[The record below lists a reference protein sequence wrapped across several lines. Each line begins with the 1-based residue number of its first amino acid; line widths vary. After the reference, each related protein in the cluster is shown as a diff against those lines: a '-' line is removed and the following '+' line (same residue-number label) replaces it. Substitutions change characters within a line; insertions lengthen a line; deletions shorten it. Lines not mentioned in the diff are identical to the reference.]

1 MEFEH
6 RTQRA
11 IPSSAAGHSETM
23 PGKRTLTE
31 GLATQRDEVAAGP
44 RSELAA
50 VAPAAAPVLAGGGP
64 LPTLQMLFGVQ
75 RAAAGAPAEAAAT
88 VHAAAARG
96 TATPASKL
104 PHADRIQRAFGRHD
118 ISGIHA
124 HTGGDAAA
132 SAHAMGASAYATG
145 NHVVLGSS
153 DLHTVAHEAAHVV
166 QQRAGVSLKD
176 GVGDAG
182 DRYEQHADAVAD
194 LVVQDQSAE
203 ALLDTMADGGGA
215 DGGRPVQTKLFI
227 GAKKVPQ
234 EEVTPAARRSLR
246 ECDAQVIAR
255 LEAMVKDD
263 VVKDREFA
271 NWPAAAKAVAE
282 ILRKEGEARS
292 KYAEGDGR
300 HDPLLYDTLRALAT
314 RWAMPAA
321 AAEPEETE
329 APKAGPVKGK
339 AKGKA
344 AAKPPK
350 ASPTASDTATG
361 GPSGGPPSSPG
372 TSSPSPAAASGDR
385 ATASGEQTGG
395 DKADDEA
402 QQALQRLLGV
412 IHRFQA
418 SYDAACAPNSD
429 GLFEFDGRQFFV
441 THQNNNYIV
450 PAADKDHLA
459 PPSKPATSAPSKAK
473 AKTRG
478 KAASKATAEPEPSP
492 ASDAPAEA
500 EAIKKVSYTH
510 GETFGA
516 KVLRDTLVQL
526 IMGKR
531 LSCSEYQLAIFLA
544 GLAAEVR
551 RNSVAQVTNML
562 IVSGLIDASSEASAK
577 LNVFAVM
584 PMTTGGTDDP
594 DKERDRMLAPPSNA
608 QALAA
613 LPPKLVTDRELAMI
627 THLLR
632 GKNSAAALRDDLDA
646 RLKSAG
652 SRQELVTALADAVEA
667 DVAAKLKD
675 LLTKQVV
682 APELDKLCSEKFVE
696 DHVLGHAK
704 SKAATPKELATRRG
718 VDDSTAIDLS
728 AASDMARFCAEVD
741 TFLSGDGKRKLTLT
755 TRSAAG
761 YLVSHYD
768 GKSKQWTHGFAHV
781 TITREDGTADGGEH
795 RLINHFGG
803 QHWVKKLTDEEYGA
817 HKEAA
822 KAAAAKAQTA
832 KPSADSSATGD
843 AGQSAAAASS
853 EQTDTGPA
861 SGGSSGK
868 KADAE
873 RRRTYDSADGQSHLD
888 AYRTVGA
895 GNCGIHAIAGGVN
908 GEGRYEHGDQMSVRA
923 QIAQR
928 IRAGAQ
934 IHVAAYR
941 AMLIEVLGE
950 IYNRVAQDE
959 EDQLGPDQQ
968 LLWAEF
974 RKIGGLVAELD
985 RAYRAEARR
994 ARAQGAVRANL
1005 VRGMAQLI
1013 RNSPQSGPLR
1023 DFLVGEFL
1031 RSNASADAAV
1041 KGALQAMGV
1050 GARAAHVAQLP
1061 NLDHVVGE
1069 NLPGLMARSANIR
1082 DARRLV
1088 ERHTEYA
1095 ANNAAA
1101 QPIYPAIVD
1110 AHVVALRNAYADVVV
1125 QNGYF
1130 LRQEDMV
1137 VLADIQQRGLILYRR
1152 HDQHANQY
1160 SEVLRHNAGVNPV
1173 HVFHTGDHYERS
1185 TLR

>member
-1 MEFEH
+1 
-6 RTQRA
+6 
-11 IPSSAAGHSETM
+11 M

-31 GLATQRDEVAAGP
+31 GLATPRDDVAIGP

-50 VAPAAAPVLAGGGP
+50 SGAAASAPASVPSGAGGGP

-75 RAAAGAPAEAAAT
+75 RAAAGAPADDSAA

-96 TATPASKL
+96 TATPASPL
-104 PHADRIQRAFGRHD
+104 PHADRLQRAFGRHD
-118 ISGIHA
+118 ISGIQA

-153 DLHTVAHEAAHVV
+153 DLHTVAHEAAHVI
-166 QQRAGVSLKD
+166 QQRAGVSLKG

-194 LVVQDQSAE
+194 LVVQGKSAE
-203 ALLDTMADGGGA
+203 AMLDTMAGGGGA
-215 DGGRPVQTKLFI
+215 AGGLPVQTKLFI
-227 GAKKVPQ
+227 GVRKVQQ
-234 EEVTPAARRSLR
+234 EEVTPAARRSV
-246 ECDAQVIAR
+246 ETYGAQVISR

-263 VVKDREFA
+263 VVRDREFA
-271 NWPAAAKAVAE
+271 NWPAAAKAVVE
-282 ILRKEGEARS
+282 ILRKEEEDRTA
-292 KYAEGDGR
+292 YAKGDGR
-300 HDPLLYDTLRALAT
+300 HDPLLYDTLRALAS
-314 RWAMPAA
+314 RWAMPAPEVE
-321 AAEPEETE
+321 AEEAE
-329 APKAGPVKGK
+329 APKTAGASRGK

-350 ASPTASDTATG
+350 ASPTASSPATG
-361 GPSGGPPSSPG
+361 GPSGGPSSSPG
-372 TSSPSPAAASGDR
+372 TSSPSPSPGATGDS
-385 ATASGEQTGG
+385 ATTSGEPADGGKAGG
-395 DKADDEA
+395 DKADEA
-402 QQALQRLLGV
+402 QQALQRLLAV

-418 SYDAACAPNSD
+418 SYDAACAPKSD
-429 GLFEFDGRQFFV
+429 GLFEFNGDQFFV
-441 THQNNNYIV
+441 THENNNYIV
-450 PAADKDHLA
+450 PATDKDNLA
-459 PPSKPATSAPSKAK
+459 PPSKPATAAPTKSKAK
-473 AKTRG
+473 G
-478 KAASKATAEPEPSP
+478 KARGKATAEPEPKP
-492 ASDAPAEA
+492 ASAEPAEA

-526 IMGKR
+526 IMGKD
-531 LSCSEYQLAIFLA
+531 LTCSKYQLAIFLA

-562 IVSGLIDASSEASAK
+562 IVAGLIDSTGEASAK
-577 LNVFAVM
+577 LNVFTVM

-594 DKERDRMLAPPSNA
+594 DKERDRMLAPPSSA
-608 QALAA
+608 KALAA

-627 THLLR
+627 ANLLR
-632 GKNSAAALRDDLDA
+632 GKNSAAVLRDDLDA
-646 RLKSAG
+646 RLKSAS

-667 DVAAKLKD
+667 EVAAKIKD

-682 APELDKLCSEKFVE
+682 APELDKLCSEKFIE

-704 SKAATPKELATRRG
+704 SKAATPRELATRRG

-728 AASDMARFCAEVD
+728 APSDMARFCPEVA
-741 TFLSGDGKRKLTLT
+741 TFLSGDGKSKLRLT

-761 YLVSHYD
+761 YLVSHLD
-768 GKSKQWTHGFAHV
+768 SKSKQWTHGFAHV

-795 RLINHFGG
+795 RLINHFEG
-803 QHWVKKLTDEEYGA
+803 QHWVKKLSDEEYGA
-817 HKEAA
+817 HKAAAKEAA
-822 KAAAAKAQTA
+822 TKAQTA
-832 KPSADSSATGD
+832 KPSAATGD
-843 AGQSAAAASS
+843 AGPSAAAASS
-853 EQTDTGPA
+853 EQTGKAGA

-873 RRRTYDSADGQSHLD
+873 RRRTYDSADGQRHLD
-888 AYRTVGA
+888 AYRTVGE

-908 GEGRYEHGDQMSVRA
+908 GDGRYEHGDQMSVRT

-928 IRAGAQ
+928 IRAGALQ
-934 IHVAAYR
+934 INVASYR

-974 RKIGGLVAELD
+974 RKIGGLVDELD

-994 ARAQGAVRANL
+994 ARDQRDVRAEL
-1005 VRGMAQLI
+1005 VRQMAGFI
-1013 RNSPQSGPLR
+1013 RKAPQSVPLR
-1023 DFLVGEFL
+1023 GFLVGEFL
-1031 RSNASADAAV
+1031 RSNNPADAAV
-1041 KGALQAMGV
+1041 KLALQGMG
-1050 GARAAHVAQLP
+1050 GAARAAHVAQLP
-1061 NLDHVVGE
+1061 NLDHVVEE
-1069 NLPGLMARSANIR
+1069 NLPGLMARAAGIPT
-1082 DARRLV
+1082 ARKLV
-1088 ERHTEYA
+1088 ARHTRYA
-1095 ANNAAA
+1095 ADNAAA

-1110 AHVVALRNAYADVVV
+1110 AHAVALRNAYADVVV

-1137 VLADIQQRGLILYRR
+1137 VLADIEQRGLILYRR
-1152 HDQHANQY
+1152 HDQHADQY
-1160 SEVLRHNAGVNPV
+1160 SEVLRHNDGVNPV

-1185 TLR
+1185 TLRQDG